1 MPVFVLKN
9 VNLFFIF
16 FKGNIKDGV
25 VADDDLEGLS
35 LKLGDSW
42 IVVARRLKFIRA
54 EITGFRNQNHQD
66 SEKAFSML
74 ERWKEKHGLDATYRV
89 LYDALCHEFV
99 DRKDLARQFCTCHSV
114 ES

>member
-1 MPVFVLKN
+1 M
-9 VNLFFIF
+9 
-16 FKGNIKDGV
+16 
-25 VADDDLEGLS
+25 
-35 LKLGDSW
+35 KLGNSW
-42 IVVARRLKFIRA
+42 IAVARRLKYSRA
-54 EITGFRNQNHQD
+54 QITAFRNQNYED

-74 ERWKEKHGLDATYRV
+74 ERWKEKNGLDATYRV